1 MAPPPIAHYKIKSKL
16 GEGGM
21 GEVYRATDT
30 KLNRDVAIKVIPE
43 EFSRDASRMAR
54 FEREAQ
60 VLATLN
66 HPNIAA
72 IYGVEDRALVMELVE
87 GPTLAERIAAGAI
100 PAEEALPVARQIVEA
115 LEYAHEQGIIHRDL
129 KPANIKVTPTGRVK
143 VLDFG
148 LAKVQAIGE
157 SDSTNSMITMAGA
170 IVGTAAYMSPE
181 QATGKATDGR
191 SDIFSLGLVLYE
203 MLTGRRAFQE
213 ERAILTM
220 MAILHKEARPLRELA
235 PDLAPEWDGIVS
247 RSMAKAPADRFQSMA
262 ELRAALEAMANQRAD
277 ASAGALPVLAASRTT
292 VGRDAQRGELWRA
305 YARVKGG
312 RGLILAVSGEAGIGK
327 TSLLEEFLAELGQR
341 GERPALARGRCS
353 ERLAGA
359 EAYLPILEAL
369 DSLLHGHAAAQ
380 AAPAMKTLAP
390 TWYGLVAGDSAV
402 TSTSATGREAGPAAS
417 QERMKR
423 ELGALCQE
431 LSRKRPL
438 ILVIDDLH
446 WADVS
451 TIDLLNYLA
460 GRFAD
465 MRLLALV
472 SYRPSDMALARHP
485 FLAVRGDLQSH
496 GLFEEIGLKFLEPQD
511 VERYLTL
518 QFPAHVFPADF
529 AATIHAKTEGNPLF
543 MADLVR
549 YLRDTGGIV
558 EENGRW
564 ALARSLPEGP
574 KDLPESVRGMIQR
587 KIGLVEER
595 DRKLLVAASAQG
607 YEFDSA
613 VVAAAVEMD
622 AGDVEESL
630 ETLERV
636 HVLVKRGEEREF
648 PDRSLTLNYQFVH
661 VLYQNLLYASLQPT
675 RRAALC
681 GRLARALAA
690 HYGDQAA
697 PVAARVAMLYE
708 AARDFAAS
716 ARYFHMAAKRAA
728 GLFAF
733 GEALALAERG
743 LSAALALP
751 DTEER
756 KKLELELQMMK
767 GVALRSTTGWATPE
781 IERVFTRAR
790 QLCQEFHDPPQLI
803 PVLWATT
810 LFLLI
815 RGNLRECRDRADEM
829 MGQAERSGEPAYLM
843 AAHHVGGVVREFLG
857 DMVEASRLLERCRE
871 LHSPPEHL
879 KYTALYG
886 QDPGMTARAMSSRP
900 LWALGYADRAAERA
914 RETLA
919 IARPQ
924 RQPLTLAFSLVVMQG
939 IHLYRGE
946 AASALAAGDEIAA
959 LCREYALPQEALW
972 SQAFQGYAMHL
983 LGRTS
988 DGIDVLKASLASQQA
1003 ISAGLVRPA
1012 FLALLGDALRCEG
1025 RTEEGLRATEEGLAH
1040 AERTGE
1046 AGYVAE
1052 LRRVRGE
1059 LLLRAGNREAA
1070 EANMREALECAAR
1083 QRTKSF
1089 ELRAAAALAGL
1100 LLTAGRRDEA
1110 HATLAPVY
1118 EWFTE
1123 GLETADLAGA
1133 RTLLTQIG

>member
-1 MAPPPIAHYKIKSKL
+1 
-16 GEGGM
+16 
-21 GEVYRATDT
+21 
-30 KLNRDVAIKVIPE
+30 
-43 EFSRDASRMAR
+43 
-54 FEREAQ
+54 
-60 VLATLN
+60 
-66 HPNIAA
+66 
-72 IYGVEDRALVMELVE
+72 
-87 GPTLAERIAAGAI
+87 
-100 PAEEALPVARQIVEA
+100 
-115 LEYAHEQGIIHRDL
+115 
-129 KPANIKVTPTGRVK
+129 
-143 VLDFG
+143 
-148 LAKVQAIGE
+148 
-157 SDSTNSMITMAGA
+157 
-170 IVGTAAYMSPE
+170 
-181 QATGKATDGR
+181 
-191 SDIFSLGLVLYE
+191 
-203 MLTGRRAFQE
+203 MLSGRRAFQE

-235 PDLAPEWDGIVS
+235 PHLAPEWDGIVS
-247 RSMAKAPADRFQSMA
+247 RAMAKAPADRYQNMA
-262 ELRAALEAMANQRAD
+262 ELRVELERMAEQRAVTPGGE
-277 ASAGALPVLAASRTT
+277 APVMAASRTT
-292 VGRDAQRGELWRA
+292 VGRDAQRGQLWRA
-305 YARVKGG
+305 YARVKEG

-341 GERPALARGRCS
+341 GERPVLARGRCS

-369 DSLLHGHAAAQ
+369 DSLLHGHT
-380 AAPAMKTLAP
+380 AAPAAGTMKTLAP
-390 TWYGLVAGDSAV
+390 TWYGLVAGDAAE
-402 TSTSATGREAGPAAS
+402 TSTGVAAREAGPAAS

-431 LSRKRPL
+431 LSRKQPL

-451 TIDLLNYLA
+451 TIDMLNYLA

-485 FLAVRGDLQSH
+485 FLAIRGELQSH
-496 GLFEEIGLKFLEPQD
+496 GLFEEIGLRFLEPQD
-511 VERYLTL
+511 VERYLAL
-518 QFPAHVFPADF
+518 QFPGNEFPGDF
-529 AATIHAKTEGNPLF
+529 AATIHAKTEGSPLF

-558 EENGRW
+558 EESGRW

-595 DRKLLVAASAQG
+595 DRKLLVAASVQG
-607 YEFDSA
+607 HEFDSA
-613 VVAAAVEMD
+613 VVAEAVEMD

-675 RRAALC
+675 RRAAIS
-681 GRLARALAA
+681 GRAARALVA
-690 HYGDQAA
+690 HHGDQAA
-697 PVAARVAMLYE
+697 GVAARVAMLYE

-716 ARYFHMAAKRAA
+716 ARYFCMAANRSA

-733 GEALALAERG
+733 GEALSLAERG
-743 LSAALALP
+743 LSAAMALP
-751 DTEER
+751 DTPER
-756 KKLELELQMMK
+756 KQLELELQMMK
-767 GVALRSTTGWATPE
+767 GVALRSVTGWATPE
-781 IERVFTRAR
+781 IEQVFTRAR
-790 QLCQEFHDPPQLI
+790 QLCQELHDPPQLI

-829 MGQAERSGEPAYLM
+829 MAQAERSGEPAYLM
-843 AAHHVGGVVREFLG
+843 AAHHVGGVVREFIG
-857 DMVEASRLLERCRE
+857 DMVESSRLLERCRE
-871 LHSPPEHL
+871 LHRPSEHL
-879 KYTALYG
+879 KYVAMYG
-886 QDPGMTARAMSSRP
+886 QDPGMTARAMSSRT
-900 LWALGYADRAAERA
+900 LWALGRPDRALERA

-919 IARPQ
+919 IAKPQ
-924 RQPLTLAFSLVVMQG
+924 RQPLSLAFSLVVVQG

-946 AASALAAGDEIAA
+946 VASALAAGEEISA

-988 DGIDVLKASLASQQA
+988 EGIDVLKASLASQQA

-1012 FLALLGDALRCEG
+1012 FLALLADALRHEG
-1025 RTEEGLRATEEGLAH
+1025 RTEEGLQAIEEGLAH

-1046 AGYVAE
+1046 GGYVAE

-1059 LLLRAGNREAA
+1059 LLLRAGNTAAA
-1070 EANMREALECAAR
+1070 EAGIKEALEYAVG

-1089 ELRAAAALAGL
+1089 ELRAAASLAEL
-1100 LLTAGRRDEA
+1100 LLAAGRRDEA
-1110 HATLAPVY
+1110 RATLTPVY

-1133 RTLLTQIG
+1133 RTLLTRIG